1 MRRIAKLNRK
11 NIRRAY
17 DLSSACE
24 QIGDLAKFEFLEELR
39 DEAYFYAILKEKTV
53 EFCFAHWEDDITL
66 EFRMTLEDAV
76 NELVQDIIRPSEHK
90 EATANWANVIS
101 SFERAL
107 SKLKREQQEH
117 QKYLKAK
124 KENT

>member
-53 EFCFAHWEDDITL
+53 EFCFAHWENDITI

-76 NELVQDIIRPSEHK
+76 NELVQDIIRPSEHR

-107 SKLKREQQEH
+107 SKLKREH